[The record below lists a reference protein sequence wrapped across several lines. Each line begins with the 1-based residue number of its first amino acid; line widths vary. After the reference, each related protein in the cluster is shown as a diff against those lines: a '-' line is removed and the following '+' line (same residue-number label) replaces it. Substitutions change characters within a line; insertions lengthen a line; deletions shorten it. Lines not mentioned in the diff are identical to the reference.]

1 LKEKEIVGAEP
12 QVGKRTHYCGELT
25 KTAEHAHV
33 AVMGWAQ
40 RVRDHGGLVF
50 IDVRDRSGIVQVVCD
65 PNRNRAA
72 HALAHRLR
80 LESVIAVRGALA
92 LRTAE
97 TVNPTLPTGE
107 VEVLADDLQLLNAAT
122 MPPFYPN
129 DETEASE
136 ELRLR
141 YRYLDLRN
149 AELQKNFLV
158 RSQVS
163 LVVRNFLHE
172 QGFVEIETPNLI
184 KSTPEGA
191 RDYLVP
197 SRVHPGKFYALP
209 QSPQYFKQLL
219 MMSGF
224 DRYFQLARCFRDE
237 DLRADRQPEFTQID
251 LEMSFVT
258 PDDIFAL
265 IEGLMQA
272 ILQSTHGITLP
283 RPLPRLSYQEAMAR
297 YGVDKPDCRFGM
309 ELHDVSELV
318 APGEFRVFT
327 QALAQQGQVK
337 AIAAPGGVAF
347 SRKELEDLVD
357 VVRPFGGQ
365 GIAWMRVREEGLES
379 PITRF
384 FSPETLA
391 ALPQHCHATPGDVLL
406 FCADQPDVVAASLG
420 NLRLHLAQKL
430 GLIPK
435 DAYNLLWVTDFP
447 LFEYDARENRLQAM
461 HHPFTAPHPD
471 DVSLFDAE
479 PQRMRAQAYDLVL
492 NGTELGGGSIRIHQ
506 RSLQKQMF
514 EALGM
519 SPETYEEQFG
529 FFLEALDYGAPPHGG
544 IALGFDR
551 LVMLLT
557 RSRSLRDV
565 IAFPKTQRA
574 SDLLTGAPSSV
585 DAQQLRELA
594 LRPA

>member
-1 LKEKEIVGAEP
+1 VGAEP
-12 QVGKRTHYCGELT
+12 QIGKRTHYCGELT
-25 KTAEHAHV
+25 KASEHADV
-33 AVMGWAQ
+33 AVMGWVQ

-65 PNRNRAA
+65 PNRNRVA

-80 LESVIAVRGALA
+80 PESVIAVRGTLA

-107 VEVLADDLQLLNAAT
+107 VEVLAEDLQLLNAAT

-149 AELQKNFLV
+149 AELQKNFWV
-158 RSQVS
+158 RSQMS
-163 LVVRNFLHE
+163 LVVRNFLHD

-197 SRVHPGKFYALP
+197 SRVQPGKFYALP

-251 LEMSFVT
+251 VEMSFVT
-258 PDDIFAL
+258 PDDIFDL

-272 ILQSTHGITLP
+272 ILQSVHGVTIP
-283 RPLPRLSYQEAMAR
+283 RPLPRMSYQEAMAR

-309 ELHDVSELV
+309 ELHDVSELM
-318 APGEFRVFT
+318 AQGEFRVFT

-337 AIAAPGGVAF
+337 AIAAPGGAAF
-347 SRKELEDLVD
+347 SRKELEDLID

-365 GIAWMRVREEGLES
+365 GIAWMKVREEGLES

-391 ALPQHCHATPGDVLL
+391 VLPQHCAATPGDVLL
-406 FCADQPDVVAASLG
+406 FCADQPEVVAASLG

-430 GLIPK
+430 NLIPK
-435 DAYNLLWVTDFP
+435 ETYNLLWVTDFP

-461 HHPFTAPHPD
+461 HHPFTAPRPE
-471 DVSLFDAE
+471 DVPLFDSE

-519 SPETYEEQFG
+519 SPETYEEHFG
-529 FFLEALDYGAPPHGG
+529 FFLEALDHGAPPHGG

-574 SDLLTGAPSSV
+574 SDLLTGAPSAV
-585 DAQQLRELA
+585 GAQQLRELA

>member
-1 LKEKEIVGAEP
+1 MGVEP
-12 QVGKRTHYCGELT
+12 RIGKRTHYCGELT
-25 KTAEHAHV
+25 KTSEHADV
-33 AVMGWAQ
+33 IVKGWVQ

-50 IDVRDRSGIVQVVCD
+50 IDVRDRSGIVQAVCD
-65 PNRNRAA
+65 PNRNADA

-80 LESVIAVRGALA
+80 LESVIAVRGSLA
-92 LRTAE
+92 LRTPE

-107 VEVLADDLQLLNAAT
+107 VEVLAVDVELLNEAVT
-122 MPPFYPN
+122 PPFYPN
-129 DETEASE
+129 DDNEASE

-141 YRYLDLRN
+141 YRYLDLRD
-149 AELQKNFLV
+149 AELQKNFMA
-158 RSQVS
+158 RSQMS
-163 LVVRNFLHE
+163 LVVRNFLQA

-197 SRVHPGKFYALP
+197 SRVHAGKFYALP

-251 LEMSFVT
+251 IEMSFVT
-258 PDDIFAL
+258 PEDIFEL
-265 IEGLMQA
+265 IEGMMQA
-272 ILQSTHGITLP
+272 VLQATLDVSIP
-283 RPLPRLSYQEAMAR
+283 RPLPRLSYADAMAR

-309 ELHDVSELV
+309 ELHDVSDVV
-318 APGEFRVFT
+318 AQGEFRVFT
-327 QALAQQGQVK
+327 QALSQGGQVK
-337 AIAAPGGVAF
+337 AIAAPGGAEF
-347 SRKELEDLVD
+347 SRRELEELVD

-365 GIAWMRVREEGLES
+365 GVAWMKVTENGLES
-379 PITRF
+379 AITRF

-391 ALPQHCHATPGDVLL
+391 ALTQRCAASPGDVIL

-420 NLRLHLAQKL
+420 NLRLHLGRKL
-430 GLIPK
+430 NLIPE
-435 DAYNLLWVTDFP
+435 DTYNLLWVTDFP
-447 LFEYDARENRLQAM
+447 LFEYDAREKRLQAM
-461 HHPFTAPHPD
+461 HHPFTAPHPE
-471 DVSLFDAE
+471 DVELFDTE

-506 RSLQKQMF
+506 RRLQKQMF

-519 SPETYEEQFG
+519 SQEMYEEQFG
-529 FFLEALDYGAPPHGG
+529 FFLEALDHGAPPHGG

-557 RSRSLRDV
+557 QSNSLRDV

-585 DAQQLRELA
+585 DPQQLRELS

>member
-1 LKEKEIVGAEP
+1 MGAEP
-12 QVGKRTHYCGELT
+12 RIGKRTHYCGELT
-25 KTAEHAHV
+25 KTSEHADV
-33 AVMGWAQ
+33 TVKGWVQ

-50 IDVRDRSGIVQVVCD
+50 IDVRDRSGIVQAVCD
-65 PNRNRAA
+65 PNRNAEA

-80 LESVIAVRGALA
+80 LESVIAVRGSLA
-92 LRTAE
+92 LRTPE

-107 VEVLADDLQLLNAAT
+107 VEVLAVDVELLNEAVT
-122 MPPFYPN
+122 PPFYPN
-129 DETEASE
+129 DESEVSE

-149 AELQKNFLV
+149 AELQKNFMA
-158 RSQVS
+158 RSQMS
-163 LVVRNFLHE
+163 LVVRNFL
-172 QGFVEIETPNLI
+172 QAQDFVEIETPNLI

-197 SRVHPGKFYALP
+197 SRVHAGKFYALP

-251 LEMSFVT
+251 IEMSFVT
-258 PDDIFAL
+258 PEDIFEL
-265 IEGLMQA
+265 TEGMMQA
-272 ILQSTHGITLP
+272 VLQAAHDVSIPL
-283 RPLPRLSYQEAMAR
+283 PLPRMSYADAMAR

-309 ELHDVSELV
+309 ELHDVSDIV
-318 APGEFRVFT
+318 AQGEFRVFT
-327 QALAQQGQVK
+327 QALSQGGQVK
-337 AIAAPGGVAF
+337 AIAAPGGAAF
-347 SRKELEDLVD
+347 SRRELEDLVD

-365 GIAWMRVREEGLES
+365 GVAWMKVGEDGLES
-379 PITRF
+379 AITRF
-384 FSPETLA
+384 FSAETLA
-391 ALPQHCHATPGDVLL
+391 ALTQRCAASPGDVIL

-420 NLRLHLAQKL
+420 NLRLHLGRQL
-430 GLIPK
+430 NLIPE
-435 DAYNLLWVTDFP
+435 DTYNLLWVTDFP
-447 LFEYDARENRLQAM
+447 LFEYDEREKRLQAM

-471 DVSLFDAE
+471 DVALFDTE
-479 PQRMRAQAYDLVL
+479 PQRMRALAYDLVL

-506 RSLQKQMF
+506 RALQKQMF

-519 SPETYEEQFG
+519 SQEMYEEQFG
-529 FFLEALDYGAPPHGG
+529 FFLEALDHGAPPHGG

-557 RSRSLRDV
+557 QSHSLRDV

-585 DAQQLRELA
+585 DAQQLRELS

>member
-1 LKEKEIVGAEP
+1 
-12 QVGKRTHYCGELT
+12 
-25 KTAEHAHV
+25 
-33 AVMGWAQ
+33 MGWVQ

-65 PNRNRAA
+65 PNRNRVA

-80 LESVIAVRGALA
+80 PESVIAVRGTLA

-107 VEVLADDLQLLNAAT
+107 VEVLAEDLQLLNAAT

-149 AELQKNFLV
+149 AELQKNFWV
-158 RSQVS
+158 RSQMS
-163 LVVRNFLHE
+163 LVVRNFLHD

-197 SRVHPGKFYALP
+197 SRVQPGKFYALP

-251 LEMSFVT
+251 VEMSFVT
-258 PDDIFAL
+258 PDDIFDL

-272 ILQSTHGITLP
+272 ILQSVHGVTIP
-283 RPLPRLSYQEAMAR
+283 RPLPRMSYQEAMAR

-309 ELHDVSELV
+309 ELHDVSELM
-318 APGEFRVFT
+318 AQGEFRVFT

-337 AIAAPGGVAF
+337 AIAAPGGAAF
-347 SRKELEDLVD
+347 SRKELEDLID

-365 GIAWMRVREEGLES
+365 GIAWMKVREEGLES

-391 ALPQHCHATPGDVLL
+391 VLPQHCAATPGDVLL
-406 FCADQPDVVAASLG
+406 FCADQPEVVAASLG

-430 GLIPK
+430 NLIPK
-435 DAYNLLWVTDFP
+435 ETYNLLWVTDFP

-461 HHPFTAPHPD
+461 HHPFTAPRPE
-471 DVSLFDAE
+471 DVPLFDSE

-529 FFLEALDYGAPPHGG
+529 FFLEALDHGAPPHGG

-574 SDLLTGAPSSV
+574 SDLLTGAPSAV
-585 DAQQLRELA
+585 GAQQLRELA

>member
-1 LKEKEIVGAEP
+1 MGAEP
-12 QVGKRTHYCGELT
+12 RIGKRTHYCGELT
-25 KTAEHAHV
+25 KTSEHADV
-33 AVMGWAQ
+33 VVKGWVQ

-50 IDVRDRSGIVQVVCD
+50 IDVRDRSGIVQAVCD
-65 PNRNRAA
+65 PNRNAEA

-80 LESVIAVRGALA
+80 LESVIAVRGRLA
-92 LRTAE
+92 LRTPE

-107 VEVLADDLQLLNAAT
+107 VEVLAEQVELLNEAV

-149 AELQKNFLV
+149 DHLQKNFWV
-158 RSQVS
+158 RSQMS
-163 LVVRNFLHE
+163 LVVRNFLHA

-197 SRVHPGKFYALP
+197 SRVHAGKFYALP

-219 MMSGF
+219 MMGGF
-224 DRYFQLARCFRDE
+224 DRYFQIARCFRDE

-251 LEMSFVT
+251 LEMSFVE
-258 PDDIFAL
+258 PDDIFGL
-265 IEGLMQA
+265 VEGLMQE
-272 ILQSTHGITLP
+272 ILHAVHGVTIP
-283 RPLPRLSYQEAMAR
+283 RPLPRMSYAEAMAR

-309 ELHDVSELV
+309 ELYDVSDLV
-318 APGEFRVFT
+318 AQGAFRVFT
-327 QALAQQGQVK
+327 QALEQQGQVK
-337 AIAAPGGVAF
+337 MLAAPGGARF
-347 SRKELEDLVD
+347 SRKELEDLID

-365 GIAWMRVREEGLES
+365 GIAWMRVREEGVES

-384 FSPETLA
+384 FSPEVLT
-391 ALPQHCHATPGDVLL
+391 ALPERCGAQPGDVLL
-406 FCADQPDVVAASLG
+406 FCADTPAVVAASLG
-420 NLRLHLAQKL
+420 NLRLHLAHKL
-430 GLIPK
+430 DLIPENT
-435 DAYNLLWVTDFP
+435 YNLLWVTDFP
-447 LFEYDARENRLQAM
+447 LFEYDARDNRLQAM
-461 HHPFTAPHPD
+461 HHPFTAPYPE
-471 DVSLFDAE
+471 DVSLFDTD
-479 PQRMRAQAYDLVL
+479 PQQMRAQAYDLVL

-506 RSLQKQMF
+506 RDLQRRMF

-529 FFLEALDYGAPPHGG
+529 FFLEALDHGAPPHGG

-557 RSRSLRDV
+557 QSRSLRDV

-585 DAQQLRELA
+585 DAQQMRELA

>member
-1 LKEKEIVGAEP
+1 
-12 QVGKRTHYCGELT
+12 
-25 KTAEHAHV
+25 
-33 AVMGWAQ
+33 MGWVQ

-65 PNRNRAA
+65 PNRHAAA

-80 LESVIAVRGALA
+80 LESVIAVRGTLA
-92 LRTAE
+92 LRTPE

-107 VEVLADDLQLLNAAT
+107 VEVLAEDVQLLNEAV

-149 AELQKNFLV
+149 AELQKNFRV
-158 RSQVS
+158 RSEVS
-163 LVVRNFLHE
+163 LTVRNFLHA

-197 SRVHPGKFYALP
+197 SRVHAGKFYALP

-219 MMSGF
+219 MIGGF

-265 IEGLMQA
+265 IEGLMQE
-272 ILQSTHGITLP
+272 ILHSACGVSMA
-283 RPLPRLSYQEAMAR
+283 RPLPRMSYLEAMSR

-309 ELHDVSELV
+309 ELYDVSDLV
-318 APGEFRVFT
+318 AQGGFRVFT
-327 QALAQQGQVK
+327 QALQQQGQVK
-337 AIAAPGGVAF
+337 AIAAPGGANF

-365 GIAWMRVREEGLES
+365 GIAWMRVREDGLES

-384 FSPETLA
+384 FSPETLV
-391 ALPQHCHATPGDVLL
+391 ALPQRCAASPGDVLL

-420 NLRLHLAQKL
+420 NLRLHLAHKL
-430 GLIPK
+430 NLIPK
-435 DAYNLLWVTDFP
+435 DAYKLLWVTDFP
-447 LFEYDARENRLQAM
+447 LFEYDAREHRLQAM
-461 HHPFTAPHPD
+461 HHPFTAPHPE
-471 DVSLFDAE
+471 DVALFDTE
-479 PQRMRAQAYDLVL
+479 PHRMRAQAYDLVL
-492 NGTELGGGSIRIHQ
+492 NGTELGGGSIRIH
-506 RSLQKQMF
+506 RRHLQQQMF

-519 SPETYEEQFG
+519 SPDLYEEQFG
-529 FFLEALDYGAPPHGG
+529 FFLEALDHGAPPHGG

-574 SDLLTGAPSSV
+574 SDLLTGAPSAV
-585 DAQQLRELA
+585 DPQQMRELA